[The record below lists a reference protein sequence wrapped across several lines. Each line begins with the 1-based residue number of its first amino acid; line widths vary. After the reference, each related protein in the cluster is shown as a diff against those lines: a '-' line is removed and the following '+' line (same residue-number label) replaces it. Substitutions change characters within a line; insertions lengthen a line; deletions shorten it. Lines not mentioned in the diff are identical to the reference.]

1 MIEPILNRLRGTGD
15 IIVTKYFKITGTMLY
30 ALYIGLLVGTLCY
43 VSDVR
48 FTALQEIVSIISM
61 YLFDV
66 SIVFSS
72 FTHSMIGG
80 VASAVLFLLG
90 ESFAFGKWV
99 GYLVDYEDEHTPEYD
114 SKVGK
119 SFPYI
124 HYLANY
130 IVKETENYKLY
141 CQVALTIRGFIWWTP
156 LLILLG
162 SIDLMSWYQVVASS
176 IILAIGFPIACLV
189 GRNWTF
195 EYKTKHCFTKRGWG
209 NQEIVYGAMQG
220 IVLWYV
226 VLGVMYGQ

>member
-1 MIEPILNRLRGTGD
+1 MIELILNRLRGTGD

-30 ALYIGLLVGTLCY
+30 VLYIGLLVGVLCY

-80 VASAVLFLLG
+80 IASAVLFLLG

-99 GYLVDYEDEHTPEYD
+99 GYLVDYENKHEPEYS
-114 SKVGK
+114 SKIGK

-124 HYLANY
+124 HYIADA
-130 IVKETENYKLY
+130 IVKEKEDYKRY
-141 CQVALTIRGFIWWTP
+141 CQVALTIRGFVWWAP
-156 LLILLG
+156 LYGLMAWLGLVSWCTASVLVVLL
-162 SIDLMSWYQVVASS
+162 S
-176 IILAIGFPIACLV
+176 IGFPIACWV
-189 GRNWTF
+189 GRNWKYDRRF
-195 EYKTKHCFTKRGWG
+195 GVLGFKRGWE
-209 NQEIVYGAMQG
+209 NQEVAYGAIQG
-220 IVLWYV
+220 MCMLVV
-226 VLGVMYGQ
+226 VL